1 MQSPMPMFQPSILWG
16 LLTIAICGLVVFY
29 LNKWFRVK
37 SESTENLQLSLVG
50 LRGFL
55 AAGVFLHHFA
65 LTFFLHSI
73 GVWAA
78 PNSRYYS
85 LLGSIGVSLFFMMT
99 GFLFWRKLL
108 SKKGRVDWISLYIS
122 RIFRILPLYW
132 FVVALVVLIVLWA
145 GGPQLQVPLR
155 NFLKQ
160 VGYWISFANYPD
172 INKYKSTYSI
182 VAGVLWTLKYE
193 WLFYLSL
200 PILAVFIIL
209 NEKIPGLLWVIAA
222 AILWLGYRPVYIDSL
237 LVDSKYL
244 VYFLAGA
251 VAASLETNK
260 TAVFLAVRPLFSIV
274 AIISILLS
282 FALFNDEYLFGQAFF
297 LTLFFI
303 PIALGNSLFGVLTL
317 EPFKILG
324 DVSYSVYIL
333 HGIVLYVLFTLLF
346 PSAITSNTGNA
357 VLFHVLMA
365 VTGVAVVS
373 LSWVTYTLVERPFMS
388 LGRRMIAWRV
398 NKR

>member
-16 LLTIAICGLVVFY
+16 ILTIAICGFAVFY
-29 LNKWFRVK
+29 LNRWFKVRQ
-37 SESTENLQLSLVG
+37 ESTENLQMSLVG

-55 AAGVFLHHFA
+55 ATGVYLHHFA

-78 PNSRYYS
+78 PNSRFYS
-85 LLGSIGVSLFFMMT
+85 LLGSVGVSLFFMMT

-108 SKKGRVDWISLYIS
+108 SKEGRVDWAYLYIS
-122 RIFRILPLYW
+122 SVFRIVPLYW
-132 FVVALVVLIVLWA
+132 FAVGLVVLIVLWA

-155 NFLKQ
+155 NFLRQ
-160 VGYWISFANYPD
+160 VGYWVSFANYPD

-193 WLFYLSL
+193 WLFYFSL
-200 PILAVFIIL
+200 PVLAVFIIF
-209 NEKIPGLLWVIAA
+209 NQKIPGLLWVIAA
-222 AILWLGYRPVYIDSL
+222 AILWLGYQPVYINSL

-244 VYFLAGA
+244 VYFLVGA

-260 TAVFLAVRPLFSIV
+260 TAVSHAVRPLFSVV
-274 AIISILLS
+274 ALISIFLS
-282 FALFNDEYLFGQAFF
+282 FALFNDEYLFRQAFF
-297 LTLFFI
+297 LALFFI

-317 EPFKILG
+317 APFKILG
-324 DVSYSVYIL
+324 DVSYSVYVL

-346 PSAITSNTGNA
+346 PSAITLQTGNG
-357 VLFHVLMA
+357 VLFHILMTI
-365 VTGVAVVS
+365 TGVAVVS
-373 LSWVTYTLVERPFMS
+373 LSWVTYTLVERPFMG
-388 LGRRMIAWRV
+388 LGRRMTSWRM